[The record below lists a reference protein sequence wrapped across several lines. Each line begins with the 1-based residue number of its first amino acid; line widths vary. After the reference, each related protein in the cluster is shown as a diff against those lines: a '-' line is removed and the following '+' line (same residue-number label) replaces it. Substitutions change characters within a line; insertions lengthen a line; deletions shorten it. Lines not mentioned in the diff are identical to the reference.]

1 MNKIELKEKLEELR
15 INPNYYSLD
24 GGTLLDSQFIL
35 DHSYNYYSKDKK
47 YDEWRVFFMER
58 GIRYD
63 EKIYYVED
71 EACKDFFDRVV
82 KL

>member
-1 MNKIELKEKLEELR
+1 MNKTELKEKLEKLR

-24 GGTLLDSQFIL
+24 GGPLLDSQVIL
-35 DHSYNYYSKDKK
+35 DHSYNYYSDDKK

-58 GIRYD
+58 GIRYK
-63 EKIYYVED
+63 ENVYYNED
-71 EACKDFFDRVV
+71 EACKDVFERVI